1 MPVATVAGSGN
12 PQFGAASN
20 MEIVNLSS
28 HAEDNVSELLL
39 KIIAFTKTRHD
50 LLSENIKGIRTRGFL
65 PLDLQVDEFADVMAQ
80 AIEEHVRNER
90 LVLCDSDSITFGEGG
105 LFEAEA
111 VVDERAM
118 DLFQRDIEM
127 YLQHQMQKLRENL
140 LNQKI
145 AMELLRQL
153 RMAKAP
159 VAG

>member
-1 MPVATVAGSGN
+1 
-12 PQFGAASN
+12 
-20 MEIVNLSS
+20 MEIVNLSI

-50 LLSENIKGIRTRGFL
+50 LLSENIKGIRTPGFL

-80 AIEEHVRNER
+80 AVEEHVKNDR
-90 LVLCDSDSITFGEGG
+90 LALCDSESITFGADG
-105 LFEAEA
+105 LFEAEP

-118 DLFQRDIEM
+118 ELFQRDIEM
-127 YLQHQMQKLRENL
+127 YLQHQMGKLRENL

-153 RMAKAP
+153 RAAKA
-159 VAG
+159 AMAS

>member
-1 MPVATVAGSGN
+1 
-12 PQFGAASN
+12 

-50 LLSENIKGIRTRGFL
+50 ILSENIKGIRTPGFL
-65 PLDLQVDEFADVMAQ
+65 PLDLQVDEFADVMAL
-80 AIEEHVRNER
+80 AVEEHVRHKR
-90 LVLCDSDSITFGEGG
+90 LALVDSESITFGPDG
-105 LFEAEA
+105 LFEAEP

-118 DLFQRDIEM
+118 DLFKNDIEL
-127 YLQHQMQKLRENL
+127 YLQHQMGKLRENL

-153 RMAKAP
+153 RAAKA
-159 VAG
+159 AMAS

>member
-1 MPVATVAGSGN
+1 
-12 PQFGAASN
+12 
-20 MEIVNLSS
+20 MEILNLSS

-50 LLSENIKGIRTRGFL
+50 LLSENIKGIRMPGFL
-65 PLDLQVDEFADVMAQ
+65 PMDLQADEFADVMVQ
-80 AIEEHVRNER
+80 AVEEHVKNER
-90 LVLCDSDSITFGEGG
+90 LVLCDSDSITFGPDGMV
-105 LFEAEA
+105 EAEP

-127 YLQHQMQKLRENL
+127 YLQHQMGKLRENL

-153 RMAKAP
+153 RAAKAA
-159 VAG
+159 VAS